1 MDYNK
6 LMTKATAKL
15 LKDSLKVNW
24 PYATWKVTTH
34 RGGTM
39 DMISVH
45 FDGEAEIMSVAA
57 FIESWEKD
65 DLYISVTGN
74 SYQLV

>member
-15 LKDSLKVNW
+15 LKDSLKITW
-24 PYATWKVTTH
+24 PYAKWSVTTS
-34 RGGTM
+34 RGSTM

-65 DLYISVTGN
+65 DLYIALSGN
-74 SYQLV
+74 SYQLI